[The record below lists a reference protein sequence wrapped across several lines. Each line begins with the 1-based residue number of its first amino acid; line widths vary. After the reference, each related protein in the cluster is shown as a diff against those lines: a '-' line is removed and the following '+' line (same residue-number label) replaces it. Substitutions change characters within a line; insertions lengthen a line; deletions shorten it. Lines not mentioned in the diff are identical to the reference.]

1 MIDWTGLTPLYPGRD
16 RHVPDVA
23 KHPTA
28 KKAWNDLRK
37 VLAQRLDKHL
47 PERDPYGWPPP
58 AHTDDAGE
66 RALTTLRSLAAST
79 VPPGELDV
87 GSQAVAMELF
97 TRFYAPRDH
106 GKSAAKLATWWT
118 HAAEPAFVVDVLADL
133 WHWTVSEREVERRAE
148 PFASVIGP
156 DAPIGSAAGV
166 LRAWMGRVDDDA
178 YDAGAAAARRHLPQ
192 AMPPLATLLAFLFP
206 TDAELVDHAF
216 ATIDEQARSS
226 APHHAWLAYSA
237 RDLDT
242 AHGLVQALCTRSSGA
257 RAPLP
262 TALLHAAPPEEAVPR
277 MLGHWRLYE
286 PALHH
291 VRHPDVAREIVQ
303 SYGPGSEEVERYA
316 ERFPDM
322 RPVLGMAAPTE
333 DGPDLPELLA
343 REPSPLPKSAF
354 FRWGAWG
361 PLSVDGQPLSE
372 AHVRRLGMALY
383 RSKGRS
389 TAALEE
395 VRAALDPDPRQAFG
409 DALYRDLCRAQ
420 GDGEA
425 ETWWMRALWLFFDDG
440 DAFVDRLAKDVASM
454 PWSLAAAALEVALTI
469 GGDRG
474 LQLVAHFAEKAK
486 KRGVR
491 NKAADLLAREAERQ
505 GLSADALQD
514 RIVPDLGL
522 PAGRPEVL
530 DLGPVQ
536 LTVGLDG
543 TLVPFL
549 RMPDGSRRTQ
559 LPTSKSHD
567 ADKAAAAKARWSQL
581 RKDLKRVAGTQRAR
595 LERAMAEG
603 RTWTAED
610 FDRYLV
616 RHPLQGPVVR
626 SLLWRVEGGPAFRV
640 DVSGDWADR
649 DDEPVPAEGVVRL
662 VHPAELSADELE
674 AWGQVFADYELL
686 QPVDQLGRDV
696 YRPGDEASQ
705 ALLDRLDGARIHA
718 ASAFGLLQRGWMA
731 GEALSRGRYDEL
743 EVTRGGVH
751 AALRLSDG
759 LYVHGVV
766 ESELQTVTLEARPRS
781 GSAVAYSEVLRDL
794 ATLRLA

>member
-16 RHVPDVA
+16 GHVPDVA
-23 KHPTA
+23 KRPTA

-37 VLAQRLDKHL
+37 VLAKRLDKHL

-79 VPPGELDV
+79 DPPGDLDV

-118 HAAEPAFVVDVLADL
+118 HVAEPAFVVDVLADL
-133 WHWTVSEREVERRAE
+133 WHWRVSEREVERRAA
-148 PFASVIGP
+148 PFASIIGP
-156 DAPIGSAAGV
+156 DFPIGPAAGV

-178 YDAGAAAARRHLPQ
+178 YDAGAAAARRHLPE

-206 TDAELVDHAF
+206 TDAELVDHAL
-216 ATIDEQARSS
+216 ATIDEEARSS
-226 APHHAWLAYSA
+226 AHHLAWLAYTA
-237 RDLDT
+237 KDLDT
-242 AHGLVQALCTRSSGA
+242 AHGLVQTLGTRISGA
-257 RAPLP
+257 KALLP
-262 TALLHAAPPEEAVPR
+262 TALLHVAPPEEAVPR
-277 MLGHWRLYE
+277 MIAHWQLYQ

-291 VRHPDVAREIVQ
+291 VRHPDVARGILQ
-303 SYGPGSEEVERYA
+303 AFGPGSGEVERYA

-322 RPVLGMAAPTE
+322 RPALGLAAPTGG
-333 DGPDLPELLA
+333 GPDLPELLA
-343 REPSPLPKSAF
+343 REPKPLSKSAF
-354 FRWGAWG
+354 FRWRDWG

-395 VRAALDPDPRQAFG
+395 VRAALDPDPRHAFG

-425 ETWWMRALWLFFDDG
+425 EAWWMRALWLFIDDG
-440 DAFVDRLAKDVASM
+440 DTFVDRLAKDLATM
-454 PWSLAAAALEVALTI
+454 PWSLGAAALEVALTV
-469 GGDRG
+469 GADRG

-491 NKAADLLAREAERQ
+491 NKAAALLAKEAELQ
-505 GLSADALQD
+505 GLSAAALED

-549 RMPDGSRRTQ
+549 RMPDGS
-559 LPTSKSHD
+559 
-567 ADKAAAAKARWSQL
+567 
-581 RKDLKRVAGTQRAR
+581 
-595 LERAMAEG
+595 
-603 RTWTAED
+603 
-610 FDRYLV
+610 
-616 RHPLQGPVVR
+616 
-626 SLLWRVEGGPAFRV
+626 
-640 DVSGDWADR
+640 
-649 DDEPVPAEGVVRL
+649 
-662 VHPAELSADELE
+662 
-674 AWGQVFADYELL
+674 
-686 QPVDQLGRDV
+686 
-696 YRPGDEASQ
+696 
-705 ALLDRLDGARIHA
+705 
-718 ASAFGLLQRGWMA
+718 
-731 GEALSRGRYDEL
+731 
-743 EVTRGGVH
+743 
-751 AALRLSDG
+751 
-759 LYVHGVV
+759 
-766 ESELQTVTLEARPRS
+766 
-781 GSAVAYSEVLRDL
+781 
-794 ATLRLA
+794 